1 MVSLR
6 ISTFLAMD
14 LFAPDLIARVFRHER
29 RLLASAVLLL
39 CVLGW
44 TFLLRSEQMSSMG
57 SMSPPLTALIGMWWL
72 MMFAMMLPSATP
84 AVLLYARVQCAR
96 HDNAALAP
104 PWVFLSGYLLSWL
117 LFSIAAAAAQSVLTD
132 SSMALRSQAA
142 RAAMLLAAG
151 VYELSPMKTACLS
164 QCRSPGQFISRHWR
178 AHWTGAVRLGVIH
191 GAYCVGCCWML
202 MALLFV
208 GGVMNMLW
216 VIALTALVASE
227 KLLPGGSLLHKVYG
241 VGLISWGACEALA

>member
-1 MVSLR
+1 
-6 ISTFLAMD
+6 
-14 LFAPDLIARVFRHER
+14 
-29 RLLASAVLLL
+29 
-39 CVLGW
+39 
-44 TFLLRSEQMSSMG
+44 
-57 SMSPPLTALIGMWWL
+57 
-72 MMFAMMLPSATP
+72 
-84 AVLLYARVQCAR
+84 
-96 HDNAALAP
+96 
-104 PWVFLSGYLLSWL
+104 
-117 LFSIAAAAAQSVLTD
+117 
-132 SSMALRSQAA
+132 
-142 RAAMLLAAG
+142 MLLAAG
-151 VYELSPMKTACLS
+151 VYEFSPMKTACLS